1 MVDEVTDGRG
11 GDDLTPR
18 PTTPSEFEDDD
29 LAVSVAALAGLSAA
43 RLSLEDLLTK
53 VATLAVQAIPGAD
66 GAGLTLIEEDRA
78 DTIVKSAPFVREV
91 DDIQYG
97 LGEGPCISAAALGKP
112 MRSGSLDSDDR
123 WPVFGGRV
131 GRLGVHSVLSLPLI
145 SADQVV
151 GAMNVYAHAK
161 DAFDERAEQLGQ
173 LFAVPAAIAVQNAQ
187 ILAQTQR
194 LAARFQ
200 SALTNQAV
208 INQAIGILMSRSG
221 VSADEATE
229 RLRALSQRGQMKLA
243 AVADGIVREAV
254 RRARARHTDET

>member
-1 MVDEVTDGRG
+1 MIDGVTDGRG
-11 GDDLTPR
+11 NADPTLR
-18 PTTPSEFEDDD
+18 PPTRSESEDDD
-29 LAVSVAALAGLSAA
+29 LAVSVSALAGLSAA
-43 RLSLEDLLTK
+43 RLSLQDLLTA
-53 VATLAVQAIPGAD
+53 VAVLAVRAIPGAD
-66 GAGLTLIEEDRA
+66 GAGLTLIEADRA

-91 DDIQYG
+91 DDIQYS
-97 LGEGPCISAAALGKP
+97 LGEGPCISAAALREP
-112 MRSGSLDSDDR
+112 MRSGSLGGDAR
-123 WPVFGGRV
+123 WPRFAGRV

-229 RLRALSQRGQMKLA
+229 RLRALSQRGQMRLA
-243 AVADGIVREAV
+243 AVADSIVREAV
-254 RRARARHTDET
+254 RRARARHTDES